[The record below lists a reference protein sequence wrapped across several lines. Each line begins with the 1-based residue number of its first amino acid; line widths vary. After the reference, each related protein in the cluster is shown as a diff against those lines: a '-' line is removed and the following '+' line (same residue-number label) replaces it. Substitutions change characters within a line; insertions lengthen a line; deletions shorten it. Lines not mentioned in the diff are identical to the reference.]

1 MNYNDYLIINAV
13 EIVIHKDINNII
25 FLVVVEEKYIWLLTI
40 IIHYCMYMQ

>member
-13 EIVIHKDINNII
+13 EIVIHKDINKVI
-25 FLVVVEEKYIWLLTI
+25 FLVVEKYIWLLTI